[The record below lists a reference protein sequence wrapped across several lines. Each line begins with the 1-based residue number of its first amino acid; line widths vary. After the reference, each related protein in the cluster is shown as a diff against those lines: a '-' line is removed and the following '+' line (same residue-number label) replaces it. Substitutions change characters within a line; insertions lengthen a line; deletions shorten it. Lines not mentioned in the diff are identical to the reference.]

1 MAFAPLPTQLED
13 PDRVARAPRGPARHA
28 VALLV
33 FVALAL
39 VALGPALWAPTTRA
53 VGHPGNDVWNHVWG
67 FWYVADALGQG
78 RLPVSSPLLAWPRGG
93 SLWFI
98 DTFNAVLTLPVQA
111 LFGPV
116 AAYNAS
122 VAGNLALCGVGAYAL
137 ALRVSRSW
145 GGALFA
151 GVAYLTAPHLLGQ
164 VYNGISETVAAGWL
178 PLAILGVLVAARDP
192 RPRTAAL
199 AGLVFGINGVA
210 NWYYGLFA
218 GIVLLG
224 LLARGA
230 LSLHGRARPWGVVRD
245 WVLPVAIGG
254 AVTAAV
260 VAGPFWLFLQSMSAA
275 DAIVTRDPGFVL
287 RTLVEHNMTDL
298 VSLLRP
304 GRVYSPD
311 LKEAFD
317 EDLIVV
323 VYLGWSLMVP
333 AALAL
338 AGPLRR
344 RAAPWAAMA
353 GAFTLLALG
362 PYLYLGGAYRT
373 VGDQWIPLP
382 FLWLFEAIPLF
393 GRISHAYRFAVGVT
407 LALAVM
413 AALAVAAAGA
423 RRVAVPAVAALCVA
437 RAVESLWLS
446 PAVTPMPWS
455 DARVAPALAT
465 LEGGAVLDLPVTLP
479 VLQRSKY
486 ILGQL
491 EHGQPVPFGLNDPLP
506 PWLAANRYTRFLV
519 GLERTRV
526 SALPTGLPWFDLVAG
541 RAGARAAGLRWI
553 VVHKADYAA
562 PERAKITRFLD
573 VTATPVHD
581 DAALRIY
588 RLDDPPGSAGDPA
601 PGGAL
606 DPEAR
611 QPG

>member
-1 MAFAPLPTQLED
+1 MAFAPLPTQLEV
-13 PDRVARAPRGPARHA
+13 PATVARRPVAPGWHA
-28 VALLV
+28 LAAGV

-39 VALGPALWAPTTRA
+39 AVLGPVLLDPTRRA
-53 VGHPGNDVWNHVWG
+53 IGHPGNDVWNHVWG
-67 FWYVADALGQG
+67 FWFVADALSEG
-78 RLPVSSPLLAWPRGG
+78 RLPVSSPLLAWPGGG

-111 LFGPV
+111 LWGPT
-116 AAYNAS
+116 AAYNAA
-122 VAGNLALCGVGAYAL
+122 VAGNLALCGLGAYLL
-137 ALRVSRSW
+137 AWRVSGSW

-178 PLAILGVLVAARDP
+178 PLALLGVREAARDP
-192 RPRTAAL
+192 RPRTVLL

-230 LSLHGRARPWGVVRD
+230 LSLPGRARPLAAVREALPPL
-245 WVLPVAIGG
+245 VLGG

-260 VAGPFWLFLQSMSAA
+260 VAGPFWLFLESMSAA
-275 DAIVTRDPGFVL
+275 DAIVTRDPDFVL
-287 RTLVEHNMTDL
+287 RTLVEHNMTDGLSL
-298 VSLLRP
+298 VRP
-304 GRVYSPD
+304 GKVYSPD
-311 LKEAFD
+311 LKAAFD
-317 EDLIVV
+317 EDLLVV
-323 VYLGWSLMVP
+323 VYLGWSLLVP
-333 AALAL
+333 ALLAL

-353 GAFTLLALG
+353 GAFCLLALG
-362 PYLYLGGAYRT
+362 PFLYLGGAYRT
-373 VGDQWIPLP
+373 VGGAWIPLP
-382 FLWLFEAIPLF
+382 FKWLFEAIPLF

-413 AALAVAAAGA
+413 AALSVAATRL
-423 RRVAVPAVAALCVA
+423 RRAALPAVAALCVA
-437 RAVESLWLS
+437 RVLESFWLS
-446 PAVTPMPWS
+446 PAVMPVPWS
-455 DARVAPALAT
+455 DTDTPAVLAT

-479 VLQRSKY
+479 VLQRSRY

-506 PWLAANRYTRFLV
+506 PWLATNRYTRFLV

-526 SALPTGLPWFDLVAG
+526 QLLPTGLPWLDLVAG

-553 VVHKADYAA
+553 VVHKDDYAA

-581 DAALRIY
+581 DARLRIY
-588 RLDDPPGSAGDPA
+588 RLDDPEG
-601 PGGAL
+601 
-606 DPEAR
+606 
-611 QPG
+611 